1 MEESLG
7 DTYVLVKKDSSS
19 SIERKL
25 NDIIKKWFRE
35 EYISKHEM
43 LQLRSSDSLLLKAY
57 GLSKSHK
64 DNAPLRI
71 IVSSINTTFCPF
83 AKFLNKIISD
93 NIPHT
98 ENQVK
103 NSFELC
109 SALSTLILP
118 EFYIL
123 ASFDEVFL
131 FTNVEI
137 WQIKHC

>member
-7 DTYVLVKKDSSS
+7 DNNTYVLVKKDSLS

-57 GLSKSHK
+57 GLPKSHK

-71 IVSSINTTFCPF
+71 IVSSINTTFYSF
-83 AKFLNKIISD
+83 AKFLNKISD
-93 NIPHT
+93 NIPHI
-98 ENQVK
+98 ENQIK
-103 NSFELC
+103 NSFDMC

-123 ASFDEVFL
+123 ASFDVVFL

-137 WQIKHC
+137 W